1 MRGTIINA
9 VAILAGS
16 GIGLAAGS
24 RLPERGQRIITTGLG
39 LCTLLIGVQMALK
52 VQNVLVVIASMVL
65 GGLAGELL
73 DIEGALERVGE
84 WLKSWARSGTGSFVT
99 GYVTASL
106 VFCVGPM
113 TIVGSIQEGIS
124 GNADLLYAKSLLDG
138 AASVAFASSLG
149 IGVSFAAL
157 TVLVLQGTLTLLGA
171 KLAFLLRPEV
181 LNELTATGGLLIIA
195 IGFLLL
201 DVKRL
206 PVANLLPALLAAVL
220 LTTARLSLGW

>member
-39 LCTLLIGVQMALK
+39 LCTLLIGVQMTLK
-52 VQNVLVVIASMVL
+52 AQNILVVIASMVL

-84 WLKSWARSGTGSFVT
+84 WLKSWAKSGAGTFVT

-106 VFCVGPM
+106 VF
-113 TIVGSIQEGIS
+113 
-124 GNADLLYAKSLLDG
+124 
-138 AASVAFASSLG
+138 
-149 IGVSFAAL
+149 
-157 TVLVLQGTLTLLGA
+157 
-171 KLAFLLRPEV
+171 
-181 LNELTATGGLLIIA
+181 
-195 IGFLLL
+195 
-201 DVKRL
+201 
-206 PVANLLPALLAAVL
+206 
-220 LTTARLSLGW
+220 